1 MWRGSSKARGGG
13 MGVWES
19 CGGGVGW
26 DRREKGV
33 FNESE
38 SGGEVESDVGLL

>member
-1 MWRGSSKARGGG
+1 

-26 DRREKGV
+26 DGV
-33 FNESE
+33 KRGCFNESE
-38 SGGEVESDVGLL
+38 SGGEVEIDAGYYKLWQR